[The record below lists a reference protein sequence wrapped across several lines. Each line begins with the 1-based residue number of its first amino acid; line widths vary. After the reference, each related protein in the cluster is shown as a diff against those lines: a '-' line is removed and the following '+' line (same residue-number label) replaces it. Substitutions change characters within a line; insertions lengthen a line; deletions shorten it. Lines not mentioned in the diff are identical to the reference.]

1 MVAMGPDTGDS
12 RCDSG
17 VTRRR
22 FLAGVAGAGLACATP
37 ACGSKSDGSNLVPTA
52 PSSTSPDSDS
62 RPLRQIAQSAGRMF
76 GAAVEPATLAAD
88 SAFASA
94 VTAECGIVT
103 AENCLKW
110 ATLRPAVDRFDFTKG
125 DALRDFARAGGMALR
140 GHTLVWHNSL
150 PSWFSSTVNAG
161 NAERYLVEH
170 IATVAS
176 HFAGEMHSWDVV
188 NEAID
193 AASGRADGLRST
205 PWLQFLGP
213 RYIDVAFAAAAAADP
228 RALLTYNEY
237 GLELSSSGPRRS
249 ATLRL
254 LSDLLARGVPLHAL
268 GIQGHV
274 GGTSWTQ
281 FDAGTF
287 AAFLREVAGLGLRI
301 FISELDVKD
310 NNLSADLAARDQQ
323 VAAIYRDYLSV
334 ALAEP
339 AVAAVITWGLSDK
352 YTWIKTSA
360 PRSDGLAV
368 RPLPLDSEMKRKAA
382 WDSIAAAFRGPS
394 APKGRDSA
402 ADYVAPA
409 ALSAQSEA
417 SAGVRRTPRSV
428 GPPTDR
434 RQTADATR
442 DGRRK

>member
-1 MVAMGPDTGDS
+1 MGPDTGDF
-12 RCDSG
+12 RHDSG

-22 FLAGVAGAGLACATP
+22 FLAGLAAAGVAGAAAG
-37 ACGSKSDGSNLVPTA
+37 CGSKSGGSSALPTA
-52 PSSTSPDSDS
+52 PSGTSPASDP
-62 RPLRQIAQSAGRMF
+62 RPLRQIARSFGREF

-94 VTAECGIVT
+94 VTAECGMVT
-103 AENCLKW
+103 SENCLKW
-110 ATLRPAVDRFDFTKG
+110 AALRPTVDRFDFTRG
-125 DALRDFARAGGMALR
+125 DALRDFARAGGMAFR

-176 HFAGEMHSWDVV
+176 HYAGEIHSWDVV

-193 AASGRADGLRST
+193 TTSGRADGLRST

-213 RYIDVAFAAAAAADP
+213 RYIDVAFATAAVADP

-237 GLELSSSGPRRS
+237 GLELSSSGPRRD

-254 LSDLLARGVPLHAL
+254 LSDLRGRGVPLHGL
-268 GIQGHV
+268 GIQGHA
-274 GGTSWTQ
+274 GGTGWAQ
-281 FDAGTF
+281 FDAGAF
-287 AAFLREVAGLGLRI
+287 AAFLRDVAALGLRI

-310 NNLSADLAARDQQ
+310 NNLIADTATRDQQ
-323 VAAIYRDYLSV
+323 VAAVYRDYLSV

-339 AVAAVITWGLSDK
+339 AVGAVITWGLSDK
-352 YTWIKTSA
+352 YTWVKTAA
-360 PRSDGLAV
+360 PRGDGLPV

-382 WDSIAAAFRGPS
+382 WEAIAAAFRGPS
-394 APKGRDSA
+394 ATGGQPATTDHA
-402 ADYVAPA
+402 APVSVPARSDTATSLRHAP
-409 ALSAQSEA
+409 QSI
-417 SAGVRRTPRSV
+417 V
-428 GPPTDR
+428 PPADR
-434 RQTADATR
+434 RQTPVKVR
-442 DGRRK
+442 DDRRR